1 MSVRVRF
8 APSPTGSLHIGGA
21 RTALFNY
28 LFAKK
33 YKGQF
38 ILRIEDTDQDRHEES
53 SVKSLLRALEWLG
66 LSWDE
71 GPFIQGEDLKRKG
84 DFGPYR
90 QRDRLSIYLEQAQ
103 KLLQEGQAY
112 YCFLT
117 DEEVSEKRQRAMEEE
132 RPFRLLSPYRHL
144 TLEEAEKKRAEG
156 ESACIRFRVSEEQSF
171 YKVKDLVRGEVD
183 FPADAAGDFILI
195 RSDGFPVYNFS
206 CAVDDALMK
215 ITHVF
220 RGEEHLSNTARQF
233 MIQEALGFS
242 HPVTG
247 HLSLLMGPDK
257 KKLSKREN
265 AESVEY
271 LKEEGFLP
279 EALMNFL
286 AFLGWNPGTQQEYF
300 KQKQLIE
307 SFSEEGLNASS
318 AVFDKDKLLW
328 LNSEH
333 IKNMENKQLW
343 NRLLP
348 FFNRENFVFNSD
360 PIWQDRVLKEMKSG
374 FKTLRQA
381 VEVLKPLSNEGFV
394 LEESAKPILK
404 WTVAKPF
411 VQRWIKALEQSSAKY
426 LTLEDFKSIQKQI
439 QENLKGKE
447 FFMPL
452 RCAILGRPQGTEIK
466 VLVTLLE
473 RTELIRRAEELLKNT

>member
-28 LFAKK
+28 LFARKH
-33 YKGQF
+33 KGRF

-71 GPFIQGEDLKRKG
+71 GPVIQGEDLKSKG
-84 DFGPYR
+84 EFGPYR
-90 QRDRLSIYLEQAQ
+90 QRERLSVYLEQAQ
-103 KLLQEGQAY
+103 KLLRADRAY

-117 DEEVSEKRQRAMEEE
+117 DEEVSQKRKRAMEEG

-144 TLEEAEKKRAEG
+144 TLEEAEKKRTAG
-156 ESACIRFRVSEEQSF
+156 EVACIRFKAPEDREF
-171 YKVKDLVRGEVD
+171 YTVKDLVRGEVN
-183 FPADAAGDFILI
+183 FPVDAAGDFILI

-206 CAVDDALMK
+206 CAVDDGLME

-233 MIQEALGFS
+233 LIQEALGFS

-271 LKEEGFLP
+271 LKDEGVLP

-286 AFLGWNPGTQQEYF
+286 AFLGWNP
-300 KQKQLIE
+300 
-307 SFSEEGLNASS
+307 
-318 AVFDKDKLLW
+318 
-328 LNSEH
+328 
-333 IKNMENKQLW
+333 
-343 NRLLP
+343 
-348 FFNRENFVFNSD
+348 
-360 PIWQDRVLKEMKSG
+360 
-374 FKTLRQA
+374 
-381 VEVLKPLSNEGFV
+381 
-394 LEESAKPILK
+394 
-404 WTVAKPF
+404 
-411 VQRWIKALEQSSAKY
+411 
-426 LTLEDFKSIQKQI
+426 
-439 QENLKGKE
+439 
-447 FFMPL
+447 
-452 RCAILGRPQGTEIK
+452 
-466 VLVTLLE
+466 
-473 RTELIRRAEELLKNT
+473 